1 MLTRMVVVALLAIA
15 MNASAQDGGR
25 RGGRDDR
32 FRPEF
37 DRPSEPRVI
46 GGMPGAPG
54 PVVRGAPY
62 SATMVTETTQVLPDG
77 NRIRQTTTGRFFR
90 DSEGRVRSETSLS
103 GLGFLSPALAGRGGS
118 VPMVFITDPVSGVS
132 YVLNQRDKSFTKS
145 RVPGGDDHSG
155 GPQNGPGVP
164 KGGRP
169 PQGPP
174 RGPNMREESLGR
186 QTLEGVAAYGR
197 RSVMTIPAG
206 QIGNEQPIQIVSE
219 RWYSPELRTVVMSRH
234 SDPRSGE
241 TVFRVV
247 SITRSEQPLSL
258 FQPPADYQAAEWRSG
273 RGK

>member
-15 MNASAQDGGR
+15 MNATAQDGGR

-37 DRPSEPRVI
+37 DRPGEPRII
-46 GGMPGAPG
+46 GGAPGAPG

-77 NRIRQTTTGRFFR
+77 NRIRQTTTSRFFR

-118 VPMVFITDPVSGVS
+118 APMVFITDPVAGVS
-132 YVLNQRDKSFTKS
+132 YVLNLRDKSYTKS
-145 RVPGGDDHSG
+145 RVPGGDSHPA
-155 GPQNGPGVP
+155 GPGSGPGVQREL
-164 KGGRP
+164 RP
-169 PQGPP
+169 PQRPP
-174 RGPNMREESLGR
+174 RSPRMREESLGR
-186 QTLEGVAAYGR
+186 QTLEGVVGYGR
-197 RSVMTIPAG
+197 RSIMTIAAG
-206 QIGNEQPIQIVSE
+206 QIGNEQPIQIISE
-219 RWYSPELRTVVMSRH
+219 RWYSPELRTVLMSRH

-241 TVFRVV
+241 TVFRLVN
-247 SITRSEQPLSL
+247 INRSEQPASL
-258 FQPPADYQAAEWRSG
+258 FQPPADYRSSDWRGS